1 MRAAVLYDR
10 KDLRV
15 EAAVDPGPPGAG
27 KVLLAVSRA
36 AICGTDVSEYF
47 HGPRMVPL
55 HRRHP
60 VTGHQGPTI
69 LGHEFVGVVV
79 AVGDGVSGARV
90 GDRVV
95 PGSCWC
101 GACRLCGK
109 GRHSVCPRYFVYGL
123 HAHGGLAEFA
133 LVSASAC
140 QPVPPQ
146 LDATAA
152 ACAQPLAVACHAIRR
167 SRLQAGETV
176 AVVGV
181 GGIGAFLV
189 AAAAARKP
197 ALLLAVDI
205 DERRLEVAS
214 VLGATHTASPR
225 RTDLAALV
233 RGLTDGAGPDV
244 VVEASGS
251 KAGLELAWATVGRGG
266 RVHLVGLHAAPVP
279 LDFHGAVVNEIDVS
293 HADGD
298 LAEALRLLAAS
309 ELGAVVLDRVI
320 DLEALVPE
328 GLLALAEGR
337 AAGKV
342 IVAVSDT

>member
-1 MRAAVLYDR
+1 
-10 KDLRV
+10 
-15 EAAVDPGPPGAG
+15 
-27 KVLLAVSRA
+27 
-36 AICGTDVSEYF
+36 
-47 HGPRMVPL
+47 
-55 HRRHP
+55 
-60 VTGHQGPTI
+60 
-69 LGHEFVGVVV
+69 
-79 AVGDGVSGARV
+79 
-90 GDRVV
+90 
-95 PGSCWC
+95 
-101 GACRLCGK
+101 
-109 GRHSVCPRYFVYGL
+109 
-123 HAHGGLAEFA
+123 LAEFA

-293 HADGD
+293 TSNGHADSD